1 IVVFYLGDFDSSGMD
16 IERDLRARVEEHT
29 FRTFEVRRVAIFA
42 DDIKKFNL
50 PPQRVKSEDPR
61 ADSFRKAH
69 GRQCVELDALQ
80 PVEMRAAAAW
90 NITRK
95 FVDRLVASPRTRR
108 RARSEPSKPGTVG
121 WNWRHAGKSRN
132 RGFGPALASAPQE
145 RSESPAS
152 GLAVMFVLSGDR

>member
-1 IVVFYLGDFDSSGMD
+1 MNTA
-16 IERDLRARVEEHT
+16 DLW
-29 FRTFEVRRVAIFA
+29 FRG
-42 DDIKKFNL
+42 
-50 PPQRVKSEDPR
+50 
-61 ADSFRKAH
+61 DSFWP
-69 GRQCVELDALQ
+69 GALWRIPGLEVPQ
-80 PVEMRAAAAW
+80 IEAEMRAAAAW

-152 GLAVMFVLSGDR
+152 GLAVMFVLSGDRPG